1 MVEQEVHTQCS
12 AKDSDAVLTGLRQ
25 GILRKGR
32 KIVISVYD
40 GSVIRVENMRLAKN
54 WKMCPILLSV

>member
-1 MVEQEVHTQCS
+1 MVEQEVHIQCS

-40 GSVIRVENMRLAKN
+40 GGVIRVEKMRLAKN
-54 WKMCPILLSV
+54 